1 MHKHETKAQGID
13 LEAAEALIAAL
24 QRDLAKVSAGSADL
38 QILEGEVEALRNVLV
53 SPRPK
58 RRRVKEALHDIR
70 AALEHALE
78 TVEGEAIRDWP
89 YIAEIGRILGM
100 R

>member
-1 MHKHETKAQGID
+1 
-13 LEAAEALIAAL
+13 
-24 QRDLAKVSAGSADL
+24 
-38 QILEGEVEALRNVLV
+38 
-53 SPRPK
+53 
-58 RRRVKEALHDIR
+58 VKEALHDIR